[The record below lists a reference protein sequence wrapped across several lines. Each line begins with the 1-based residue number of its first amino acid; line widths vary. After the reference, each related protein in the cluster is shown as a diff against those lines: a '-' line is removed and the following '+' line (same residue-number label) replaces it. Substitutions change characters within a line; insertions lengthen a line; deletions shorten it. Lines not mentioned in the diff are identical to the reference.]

1 MRTHKFF
8 LLCFSLTQSGNIF
21 RIKAVYDK
29 RIMSNV
35 NINNNLSNEKFRKWP
50 VYRLPFPH
58 DPPSELAREVYCP
71 SKSAEH
77 IYDGRRELVAEAL
90 DFCDSSSSLVSTIVR
105 LLVKWYKGGRLDASL
120 SKSNRVL
127 FGELLDTELPIETV
141 VLLNVSIS
149 VKIHEMASHSPYE
162 SAIFTRMTLTGGVSF
177 RRRPNT
183 SSRISTNPVPKNSR
197 TKNWLC
203 E

>member
-1 MRTHKFF
+1 
-8 LLCFSLTQSGNIF
+8 
-21 RIKAVYDK
+21 
-29 RIMSNV
+29 MSNV
-35 NINNNLSNEKFRKWP
+35 NINNNLSSEKITKWP

-58 DPPSELAREVYCP
+58 DLPSELAREVYGP

-90 DFCDSSSSLVSTIVR
+90 DFSDNSSSLVSTIVR
-105 LLVKWYKGGRLDASL
+105 LLVKWYKGGRLDESL

-141 VLLNVSIS
+141 VLLNVSRY
-149 VKIHEMASHSPYE
+149 VKIHEMAPHSPNE

-177 RRRPNT
+177 RRKPNT
-183 SSRISTNPVPKNSR
+183 SSRTSTNPAASNSR

>member
-1 MRTHKFF
+1 MESKQFGFF
-8 LLCFSLTQSGNIF
+8 
-21 RIKAVYDK
+21 DK

-35 NINNNLSNEKFRKWP
+35 NINNNLSSEKITEYP

-58 DPPSELAREVYCP
+58 DPQSELAREVYGP

-77 IYDGRRELVAEAL
+77 IYDGRRKLVAEAF
-90 DFCDSSSSLVSTIVR
+90 DFSVISSSLVATIVR

-141 VLLNVSIS
+141 VLLNVSRS
-149 VKIHEMASHSPYE
+149 VKIHGMASHSP
-162 SAIFTRMTLTGGVSF
+162 
-177 RRRPNT
+177 
-183 SSRISTNPVPKNSR
+183 
-197 TKNWLC
+197 
-203 E
+203 